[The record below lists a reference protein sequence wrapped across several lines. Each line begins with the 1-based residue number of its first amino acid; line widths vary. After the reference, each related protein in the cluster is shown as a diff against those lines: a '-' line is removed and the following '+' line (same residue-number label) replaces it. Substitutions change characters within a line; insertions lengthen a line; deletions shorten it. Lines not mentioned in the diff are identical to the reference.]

1 LAALTAARNAKLSEN
16 QYGDGVAYIS
26 GQTHISAAK
35 GLRIIGFRG
44 DQIRKIPCDDNYRMV
59 TSSLEKA
66 ILDDQAAGKIPFV
79 VIASAGTTNTGSID
93 PMNDIATICEKHNLW
108 LHVDGAY
115 GASILVSQKYKY
127 LLDGVSRSNSI
138 SWDAHKWL
146 MQTYSCSALLVR
158 DKQCLINGFSA
169 NPEYYKDA
177 TATDNEINYWE
188 FGPEMTRPARSLK
201 LWITL
206 QVLGT
211 EAMGRMVEYGV
222 QLAEWAE
229 DEIKKHENWEIISP
243 AQLGIINFRYAPP
256 GFTDEQLDALNTK
269 ISNAIVKDGFAF
281 VLTTI
286 LAGKT
291 VLRMIAIH
299 PDTTE
304 DDIRNTIRLLA
315 KYALEAVAA
324 QSQS

>member
-1 LAALTAARNAKLSEN
+1 MANLAALTAARNAKLSEN
-16 QYGDGVAYIS
+16 QYGDGVAYVS
-26 GQTHISAAK
+26 VQTHVSAAK

-44 DQIRKIPCDDNYRMV
+44 DQIRKIPCDNNYRMI

-66 ILDDQAAGKIPFV
+66 ILDDQAAGKIPFAV
-79 VIASAGTTNTGSID
+79 VASAGTTNTGSID
-93 PMNDIATICEKHNLW
+93 PMNDIANICEKHNLW

-127 LLDGVSRSNSI
+127 LLDGVCRSDSI

-158 DKQCLINGFSA
+158 NKQYLINGFSA

-206 QVLGT
+206 QALGT
-211 EAMGRMVEYGV
+211 EAIGQMVEYGV
-222 QLAEWAE
+222 QLGEWAE
-229 DEIKKHENWEIISP
+229 NEIKKHENWEIISP

-256 GFTDEQLDALNTK
+256 SFTDEQLDALNTQ

-286 LAGKT
+286 LDGKT
-291 VLRMIAIH
+291 VLRIIAIH
-299 PDTTE
+299 PDTTKE
-304 DDIRNTIRLLA
+304 DIRNTVQLLA
-315 KYALEAVAA
+315 KYALEAGI
-324 QSQS
+324 